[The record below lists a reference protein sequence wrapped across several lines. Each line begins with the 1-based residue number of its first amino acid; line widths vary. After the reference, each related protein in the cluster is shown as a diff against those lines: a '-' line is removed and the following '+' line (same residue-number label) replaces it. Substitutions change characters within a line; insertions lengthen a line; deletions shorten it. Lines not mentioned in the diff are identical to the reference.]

1 MDNIITLFYMKK
13 SGVIKCYC
21 SGKQTLDYY
30 GPEKEDVV
38 DLINY
43 VYVEYDEFL
52 LKNIKDYKVING
64 KVEFVKEDTN
74 IKVLEV

>member
-1 MDNIITLFYMKK
+1 MENILTLFYMKK

-30 GPEKEDVV
+30 GDEKEDVEGFI
-38 DLINY
+38 DYI
-43 VYVEYDEFL
+43 YVEHNEFL

-64 KVEFVKEDTN
+64 KVEFIKEDTTIN
-74 IKVLEV
+74 IL